1 MRYQTVLLYKN
12 DREVEGPIREDFFE
26 ALDDLYVLVNNAVTS
41 EDGFDPE
48 DVQFAQVETL
58 ED

>member
-1 MRYQTVLLYKN
+1 MRYQAIIHYKN
-12 DREVEGPIREDFFE
+12 DEEDQGPILEDFFE
-26 ALDDLYVLVNNAVTS
+26 ALENLAGIVNNAVIS

-48 DVQFAQVETL
+48 DVQFAQVNVL